1 MADKKLNEVT
11 KVTDMAYVPV
21 IMADGSVGQIAKSDL
36 ASVVAGV
43 VKDYTAYLGTNDNV
57 KPYSRWGNLDISEDS
72 SRYGKPVSANVV
84 NINSTDGVICKI
96 ASSSSIYIFSHSV
109 ESVVIRVLYRQ

>member
-1 MADKKLNEVT
+1 M
-11 KVTDMAYVPV
+11 
-21 IMADGSVGQIAKSDL
+21 
-36 ASVVAGV
+36 AGV